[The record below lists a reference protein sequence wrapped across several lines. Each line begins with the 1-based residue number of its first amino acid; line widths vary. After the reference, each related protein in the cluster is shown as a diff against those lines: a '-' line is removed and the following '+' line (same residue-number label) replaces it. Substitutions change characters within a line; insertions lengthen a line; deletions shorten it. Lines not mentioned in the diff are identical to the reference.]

1 MCCVWQAFLF
11 PVRLRCGD
19 GVMVDR
25 NLHPGSW
32 EVRFIEATAEL
43 LQRGWTQTEL
53 ETLVGDVADAESIF
67 SDEAE
72 AS

>member
-1 MCCVWQAFLF
+1 MSL
-11 PVRLRCGD
+11 P
-19 GVMVDR
+19 VDR
-25 NLHPGSW
+25 SLHPGSW

-53 ETLVGDVADAESIF
+53 ETLVGDVADAEAIF

>member
-1 MCCVWQAFLF
+1 MI
-11 PVRLRCGD
+11 
-19 GVMVDR
+19 DR
-25 NLHPGSW
+25 TLHPGSW

-43 LQRGWTQTEL
+43 LQKGWTGKEL
-53 ETLVGDVADAESIF
+53 AELVWDVVDAEEIF